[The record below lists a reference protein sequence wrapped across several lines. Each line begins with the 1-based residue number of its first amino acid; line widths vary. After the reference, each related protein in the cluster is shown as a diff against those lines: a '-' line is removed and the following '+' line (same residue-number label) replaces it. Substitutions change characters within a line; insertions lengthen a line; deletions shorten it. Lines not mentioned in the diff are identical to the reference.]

1 VVRKH
6 KRSATRSDP
15 FLTRARWFFLIV
27 LVILLYMS
35 LVIVRPVLNALIMGG
50 VAAYVVYPLFK
61 LLRNKTKRHNFSA
74 FVCSL
79 LGVIALMLP
88 LFFLANSLLG
98 EIGSLYGHAK
108 QAIIEEDIF
117 LVGCGADNP
126 ACKPVGAF
134 NRMFAD
140 PEVKATLASLL
151 REIVGKITGAIQG
164 LVFALPK
171 LIVFW
176 FVTVFSMFYLLRDG
190 HTVVE
195 QLKHALPIEKH
206 HQELIFSQLHNTLMA
221 VVYGTLAI
229 ALAQALLALLGF
241 AIFGVPNPVFW
252 SIVLAFFAFIP
263 FIGSWIVWLPASAV
277 LVVRGQLLASNVLMW
292 QGLGL
297 FLYGLVVISGVE
309 NVLRPLLV
317 GSTAKIPTLLVVLGV
332 VGGVMVFG
340 PIGFIIGPIVL
351 SMFKTFFDIY
361 RQEHEVHRI

>member
-1 VVRKH
+1 MLVV
-6 KRSATRSDP
+6 
-15 FLTRARWFFLIV
+15 
-27 LVILLYMS
+27 LLYFS
-35 LVIVRPVLNALIMGG
+35 LIIVRPVLNALIMGG
-50 VAAYVVYPLFK
+50 VAAYVVYPLF
-61 LLRNKTKRHNFSA
+61 RRVREKTKRENFSA
-74 FVCSL
+74 FVCSFL
-79 LGVIALMLP
+79 VVFALMMP
-88 LFFLANSLLG
+88 MFFFANSLLG
-98 EIGSLYGHAK
+98 EIGDLYGHAK

-117 LVGCGADNP
+117 LVGCVDNP

-134 NRMFAD
+134 NKLLAN
-140 PEVKATLASLL
+140 PEVKASLGSLL
-151 REIVGKITGAIQG
+151 RELVGKITGTLQG

-176 FVTVFSMFYLLRDG
+176 FVMVFSMFYLLRDG
-190 HTVVE
+190 HILVR

-206 HQELIFSQLHNTLMA
+206 HQELIASQLQNTLMA

-229 ALAQALLALLGF
+229 ALAQALLALIGF
-241 AIFGVPNPVFW
+241 WIFGVPNPVFW

-263 FIGSWIVWLPASAV
+263 FIGSWIVWLPASSI
-277 LVVRGQLLASNVLMW
+277 LILRGQLLTSSPLMW

-297 FLYGLVVISGVE
+297 FIYGIVVISGVE

-340 PIGFIIGPIVL
+340 PIGFVLGPIVL

-361 RQEHEVHRI
+361 RKEHEVHRI